1 MLIHEN
7 GFWHDEGLQFFLSFQ
22 IMGSYEIV
30 TNQQQFFGSFFDI
43 PSFCVILQD
52 CKILQRQLHKLK
64 PLKQHHKRYT
74 SPYRC
79 PQRSVDSYRFDQ
91 IKTVRSSKPLARKI
105 SQSSQDSRYIVKTP
119 VGFTR
124 CCKNTMVIEHSES
137 FANKVSKSR
146 IANNLTLSC
155 TTSSNFVESWWS

>member
-74 SPYRC
+74 SLYRC

-124 CCKNTMVIEHSES
+124 CCKNTIGYWTFREFCQQSV
-137 FANKVSKSR
+137 
-146 IANNLTLSC
+146 
-155 TTSSNFVESWWS
+155 